1 MAVTM
6 IFVRAKASKKP
17 TSPKKIILPPIFMS
31 TGAVM
36 FFIPEFRLNATE
48 VIEALLLGAIFS
60 LLLIKTTKFER
71 EGKDIY
77 LIPSK
82 AFIFVLIGLFLLR
95 LIIKIIVG
103 AHISFGETSGMFFF
117 TSLWDDYQLANCYVD
132 QVLSIEKG
140 VKKWL

>member
-1 MAVTM
+1 
-6 IFVRAKASKKP
+6 

-82 AFIFVLIGLFLLR
+82 AFIFVLIDLFLLLFI
-95 LIIKIIVG
+95 LILIVG
-103 AHISFGETSGMFFF
+103 SLLLFGSTSDLFF
-117 TSLWDDYQLANCYVD
+117 
-132 QVLSIEKG
+132 I
-140 VKKWL
+140 

>member
-36 FFIPEFRLNATE
+36 FFIPVFILNATV

-60 LLLIKTTKFER
+60 LLLIKTTKYER
-71 EGKDIY
+71 DGKDIY

-82 AFIFVLIGLFLLR
+82 TFLFVFIRLFLLR
-95 LIIKIIVG
+95 LIIKII
-103 AHISFGETSGMFFF
+103 
-117 TSLWDDYQLANCYVD
+117 
-132 QVLSIEKG
+132 
-140 VKKWL
+140 

>member
-36 FFIPEFRLNATE
+36 FFILEFRLNATE

-60 LLLIKTTKFER
+60 LLLIITTKIER
-71 EGKDIY
+71 QGKDIY
-77 LIPSK
+77 LIQSK
-82 AFIFVLIGLFLLR
+82 LFIFVLIGLFFLC
-95 LIIKIIVG
+95 IILKIIVG
-103 AHISFGETSGMFFF
+103 AHISF
-117 TSLWDDYQLANCYVD
+117 
-132 QVLSIEKG
+132 
-140 VKKWL
+140 VKMK

>member
-1 MAVTM
+1 
-6 IFVRAKASKKP
+6 
-17 TSPKKIILPPIFMS
+17 
-31 TGAVM
+31 M

-103 AHISFGETSGMFFF
+103 AHISFGETSGMFFLLAF
-117 TSLWDDYQLANCYVD
+117 GMIISWRIAMLIKYYQL
-132 QVLSIEKG
+132 
-140 VKKWL
+140 KKV

>member
-17 TSPKKIILPPIFMS
+17 TSPKKIILPPIFIS

-36 FFIPEFRLNATE
+36 LFNPEFRLYITD
-48 VIEALLLGAIFS
+48 VIEYLIIGNIYS
-60 LLLIKTTKFER
+60 ILLIKTTKYER
-71 EGKDIY
+71 KGKDTY

-82 AFIFVLIGLFLLR
+82 AFIFVLIGSFILI

-103 AHISFGETSGMFFF
+103 AHISFSETSVMFFF
-117 TSLWDDYQLANCYVD
+117 L
-132 QVLSIEKG
+132 
-140 VKKWL
+140 